1 MNSQLP
7 DFYKNQISYFSQQ
20 SRIYFDS
27 SSFTLINDQVLEE
40 FTSYYKSGGSR
51 ALTGL
56 YPGTSYANV
65 TIENCRQA
73 LKKFLDIKNGEIAF
87 PQSKSIAIL
96 QILYSYTLNE
106 SVTIFPYSGLDHDIW
121 LPIFEF
127 SNQNN
132 HNLVAL
138 SIKNTINELSDEIK
152 SKFSA
157 YSNKKYILILPYIA
171 LGNGLLL
178 TKEFLHKLKQ
188 TYDVSIILDCTNA
201 VGISEINFDELSIDA
216 AVFDSNIGLGG
227 PIGSGI
233 LYLTNNPTKEILP
246 YVILGNGTINSV
258 KSTFYKID
266 AIPQRLESAINP
278 AILAGL
284 SKSLSILKGISLK
297 VISNHV
303 QELKNHFFE
312 KLSKFPEI
320 KLLGSENK
328 DFYHNIIGFVVP
340 NINMHEIAMYLDE
353 VHTIDIRSGSFCAHQ
368 LTEQLYSNS
377 GLKNSN
383 LGILQMSFH
392 YYNTKND
399 VENLFMGI
407 REFLNIFK

>member
-1 MNSQLP
+1 
-7 DFYKNQISYFSQQ
+7 
-20 SRIYFDS
+20 
-27 SSFTLINDQVLEE
+27 
-40 FTSYYKSGGSR
+40 
-51 ALTGL
+51 
-56 YPGTSYANV
+56 
-65 TIENCRQA
+65 
-73 LKKFLDIKNGEIAF
+73 
-87 PQSKSIAIL
+87 
-96 QILYSYTLNE
+96 
-106 SVTIFPYSGLDHDIW
+106 
-121 LPIFEF
+121 
-127 SNQNN
+127 
-132 HNLVAL
+132 
-138 SIKNTINELSDEIK
+138 
-152 SKFSA
+152 
-157 YSNKKYILILPYIA
+157 
-171 LGNGLLL
+171 
-178 TKEFLHKLKQ
+178 
-188 TYDVSIILDCTNA
+188 
-201 VGISEINFDELSIDA
+201 
-216 AVFDSNIGLGG
+216 
-227 PIGSGI
+227 
-233 LYLTNNPTKEILP
+233 
-246 YVILGNGTINSV
+246 V